1 MLIVHCAHQN
11 SKEIE
16 MNIYTKEVMDL
27 LKCDAETAQKVLDAM
42 SYYDDIKFNSCSTS
56 QFNFSAKRCFKIVTQ

>member
-1 MLIVHCAHQN
+1 
-11 SKEIE
+11 